1 MKQVPEN
8 QPETT
13 QPQQAQAE
21 KAESAGPQLRVTRI
35 RIRTSVKSGAH
46 SNFPA

>member
-8 QPETT
+8 QPETI
-13 QPQQAQAE
+13 QPPQAQAE
-21 KAESAGPQLRVTRI
+21 KPVPQLRVTRI